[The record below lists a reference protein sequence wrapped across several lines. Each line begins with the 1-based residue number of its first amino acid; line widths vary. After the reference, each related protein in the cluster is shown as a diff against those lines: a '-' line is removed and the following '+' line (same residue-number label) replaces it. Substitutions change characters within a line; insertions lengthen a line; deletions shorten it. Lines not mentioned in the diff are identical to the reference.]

1 MKTVEVIR
9 QISALKSVI
18 RSAGHHSSNKSMEM
32 MSHWAKYACVVE
44 AGIVENIVRNVYG
57 AMVGQQAST
66 RVASFARAQ
75 LEGVQNPKCD
85 KLVKIAASFD
95 RSWGKDLDVFLKLDF
110 RQDAINAVMSNRHL
124 IAHGRNCNITIAQ
137 VSLYLGK
144 IEEVGD
150 YIEGQCGV

>member
-1 MKTVEVIR
+1 MKTVEVVR

-18 RSAGHHSSNKSMEM
+18 KSAGHHPSNKSLEM

-44 AGIVENIVRNVYG
+44 AGIVENIVRNIYG
-57 AMVGQQAST
+57 AMAGKQSSP
-66 RVASFARAQ
+66 RVANFARAQ
-75 LEGVQNPKCD
+75 LESVQNPKCD
-85 KLVKIAASFD
+85 RLVRIAASFD
-95 RSWGKDLDVFLKLDF
+95 RKWGQDLDVFLKNNF

-150 YIEGQCGV
+150 YIEVQCGV